1 MTTTPDTTSSIL
13 IVDDMEE
20 NLVALEAV
28 LGSLTQKVVRARSG
42 EEALKA
48 MLREEFAVVLIDVL
62 MPGMNGFETA
72 ANIKGLDQTKDVPI
86 ILLTGASVDPNYAYR
101 GYTVGAADFLIKPF
115 DPWLLRTKVNV
126 FLDLHRKNRQ
136 LAAQAEQL
144 KRLLTKENRPG
155 GAETEQ
161 ATDTSAAT
169 SASAPTFASPP
180 ASASASA
187 STSTSA
193 STSASASTATSAEAR
208 GGEEAQ
214 GLEKGHGL
222 EGDHG
227 LEEAREVAETQE
239 SPAAAAPTDASAAS
253 APSAPPA
260 PSAPSARSVPSAE
273 PKAPEGTET
282 AGGPPEGPVPHLAAT
297 TAPTPG
303 EAAHLAD
310 IAGQLAD
317 LELLLRDASTIDR
330 AHLADRIAELEQAV
344 GRLLVNREP

>member
-1 MTTTPDTTSSIL
+1 MTTTPDTSSSIL

-144 KRLLTKENRPG
+144 KRLLTSDERPG
-155 GAETEQ
+155 GEGPPPAATM
-161 ATDTSAAT
+161 ATTGTDTGAPPSPPVV
-169 SASAPTFASPP
+169 SASAPASPTTP
-180 ASASASA
+180 Q
-187 STSTSA
+187 
-193 STSASASTATSAEAR
+193 EFPDPQHR
-208 GGEEAQ
+208 PEP
-214 GLEKGHGL
+214 GHQAG
-222 EGDHG
+222 H
-227 LEEAREVAETQE
+227 
-239 SPAAAAPTDASAAS
+239 
-253 APSAPPA
+253 PPI
-260 PSAPSARSVPSAE
+260 
-273 PKAPEGTET
+273 
-282 AGGPPEGPVPHLAAT
+282 PPEGPGGPSAPEPPPQPAPRPAPPAAGDASRLA
-297 TAPTPG
+297 
-303 EAAHLAD
+303 E
-310 IAGQLAD
+310 IAGQLAEV
-317 LELLLRDASTIDR
+317 ELLLRDAKGSDKER
-330 AHLADRIAELEQAV
+330 LADRIAELEASV
-344 GRLLVNREP
+344 GRLMVSRGT

>member
-1 MTTTPDTTSSIL
+1 MTTAPDSSAGIL

-28 LGSLTQKVVRARSG
+28 LGSLSQKVVRARSG

-144 KRLLTKENRPG
+144 KRLLTSDDHPG
-155 GAETEQ
+155 GEGTPP
-161 ATDTSAAT
+161 ATPTTTPGAAAT
-169 SASAPTFASPP
+169 AT
-180 ASASASA
+180 
-187 STSTSA
+187 
-193 STSASASTATSAEAR
+193 TAA
-208 GGEEAQ
+208 G
-214 GLEKGHGL
+214 
-222 EGDHG
+222 
-227 LEEAREVAETQE
+227 
-239 SPAAAAPTDASAAS
+239 TDAAAS
-253 APSAPPA
+253 APAGSPAMSPP
-260 PSAPSARSVPSAE
+260 VSAE
-273 PKAPEGTET
+273 HPPI
-282 AGGPPEGPVPHLAAT
+282 PPEGPGAAPPPEPPAQPA
-297 TAPTPG
+297 APASDTSR
-303 EAAHLAD
+303 LAD
-310 IAGQLAD
+310 IAGQLAEV
-317 LELLLRDASTIDR
+317 ELLLRDAKGSDKKR
-330 AHLADRIAELEQAV
+330 LADRIAELEQAV
-344 GRLLVNREP
+344 GRLMVNRGT

>member
-1 MTTTPDTTSSIL
+1 MTTAPDSSAGIL

-28 LGSLTQKVVRARSG
+28 LGSLSQKVVRARSG

-144 KRLLTKENRPG
+144 KRLLTSDDHPG
-155 GAETEQ
+155 GEGPPP
-161 ATDTSAAT
+161 ATATPATTTPTTTPAAT
-169 SASAPTFASPP
+169 T
-180 ASASASA
+180 
-187 STSTSA
+187 TVT
-193 STSASASTATSAEAR
+193 TTA
-208 GGEEAQ
+208 G
-214 GLEKGHGL
+214 
-222 EGDHG
+222 
-227 LEEAREVAETQE
+227 
-239 SPAAAAPTDASAAS
+239 TDAAAS
-253 APSAPPA
+253 APLARGVPGDVALGVGRAPSPSPGRPRRPDRLPNRPRSPRRLPPTPPA
-260 PSAPSARSVPSAE
+260 SRTSPANSPRWSSSCVMQKAPTRSVSP
-273 PKAPEGTET
+273 T
-282 AGGPPEGPVPHLAAT
+282 ASPNWSRRWGG
-297 TAPTPG
+297 
-303 EAAHLAD
+303 
-310 IAGQLAD
+310 
-317 LELLLRDASTIDR
+317 
-330 AHLADRIAELEQAV
+330 
-344 GRLLVNREP
+344 

>member
-1 MTTTPDTTSSIL
+1 MTTAPDTSPSIL

-126 FLDLHRKNRQ
+126 FLELHRKNRQ

-144 KRLLTKENRPG
+144 KRLLTSEDRPG
-155 GAETEQ
+155 GEG
-161 ATDTSAAT
+161 
-169 SASAPTFASPP
+169 SPP
-180 ASASASA
+180 ATTAAAGATDAAPAPSGPSPPPAV
-187 STSTSA
+187 STTA
-193 STSASASTATSAEAR
+193 PASASTAAAEGPRLRLPPRTRLHPWRPPRAR
-208 GGEEAQ
+208 PSSTPRHPDNRPVPLDSRGIPPSPRRAPAPPCRPSRSRSPRR
-214 GLEKGHGL
+214 HPP
-222 EGDHG
+222 
-227 LEEAREVAETQE
+227 ATPPASRR
-239 SPAAAAPTDASAAS
+239 SPASSPRWNSSCATRRAPTRSALPTASPNWRR
-253 APSAPPA
+253 PSA
-260 PSAPSARSVPSAE
+260 
-273 PKAPEGTET
+273 G
-282 AGGPPEGPVPHLAAT
+282 
-297 TAPTPG
+297 
-303 EAAHLAD
+303 
-310 IAGQLAD
+310 
-317 LELLLRDASTIDR
+317 
-330 AHLADRIAELEQAV
+330 
-344 GRLLVNREP
+344 

>member
-1 MTTTPDTTSSIL
+1 MTTTPDTSSSIL

-136 LAAQAEQL
+136 LAAQADQL
-144 KRLLTKENRPG
+144 KRLLTAENRPG
-155 GAETEQ
+155 GETPAPQEPQPTHGSQPTHKSHAPEETPPEQ
-161 ATDTSAAT
+161 
-169 SASAPTFASPP
+169 PP
-180 ASASASA
+180 VHP
-187 STSTSA
+187 
-193 STSASASTATSAEAR
+193 E
-208 GGEEAQ
+208 
-214 GLEKGHGL
+214 
-222 EGDHG
+222 
-227 LEEAREVAETQE
+227 
-239 SPAAAAPTDASAAS
+239 PTDAHE
-253 APSAPPA
+253 P
-260 PSAPSARSVPSAE
+260 AE
-273 PKAPEGTET
+273 PP
-282 AGGPPEGPVPHLAAT
+282 
-297 TAPTPG
+297 TAPHAPLPEAG
-303 EAAHLAD
+303 EASRLAEV
-310 IAGQLAD
+310 AGQLAEV
-317 LELLLRDASTIDR
+317 ELLLRESKGSDQKA
-330 AHLADRIAELEQAV
+330 LADRIAELEQAV
-344 GRLLVNREP
+344 GRLLVSGGT

>member
-1 MTTTPDTTSSIL
+1 MTTAPDTSAGIL

-28 LGSLTQKVVRARSG
+28 LGSLSQKVVRARSG

-144 KRLLTKENRPG
+144 KRLLTSDDHPG
-155 GAETEQ
+155 GEGPPP
-161 ATDTSAAT
+161 AAT
-169 SASAPTFASPP
+169 T
-180 ASASASA
+180 
-187 STSTSA
+187 T
-193 STSASASTATSAEAR
+193 TAAATA
-208 GGEEAQ
+208 GT
-214 GLEKGHGL
+214 
-222 EGDHG
+222 D
-227 LEEAREVAETQE
+227 
-239 SPAAAAPTDASAAS
+239 AAAP
-253 APSAPPA
+253 APAVSPA
-260 PSAPSARSVPSAE
+260 VSPSVSAE
-273 PKAPEGTET
+273 HPPL
-282 AGGPPEGPVPHLAAT
+282 PPEGPRAQPPPEPPPQPAAPASDASRLA
-297 TAPTPG
+297 
-303 EAAHLAD
+303 E
-310 IAGQLAD
+310 IAGQLAEV
-317 LELLLRDASTIDR
+317 ELLLRDAKGSDKKR
-330 AHLADRIAELEQAV
+330 LADRIAELEQAV
-344 GRLLVNREP
+344 GRLMVSRGT